1 MKIQKNGQKVLILVV
16 CSRNYLSYIS
26 SKTQKKIFQNN
37 RNFKTIH
44 YTGDANLDHKELD
57 CIGSSSKEYLY
68 VNSSNDYK
76 NIAFKTLLAFEEVF
90 KNFEFDY
97 IFRTNTSSFIN
108 LKKLEAYIDEN
119 QSSLDYSGVVLDT
132 KQQIKIASGAGFF
145 ISRKNIE
152 LIIDNKDKFDIDSP
166 DDVAVAKLMKENNIF
181 PKNIIRE
188 DLNEATTPKDLI
200 KILKPKD
207 LVNSNHFHY
216 RCRLDPHFHR
226 ILEPILFKY
235 MNLVFNLNSTI
246 IKNILYSGLLTLFNL
261 SNLKYIKKIIQ
272 KYYSFKFYGDIQLK
286 NYTIYSKNK

>member
-1 MKIQKNGQKVLILVV
+1 MKVQKDSKKVLILVV

-26 SKTQKKIFQNN
+26 SKTQKKIWKNN
-37 RNFKTIH
+37 TNFKTIH
-44 YTGDANLDHKELD
+44 YTGDANLDDKELD
-57 CIGSSSKEYLY
+57 YIGSGSEDYLY
-68 VNSSNDYK
+68 VNASNDYK
-76 NIAFKTLLAFEEVF
+76 NIAFKTLLAFEEIF
-90 KNFEFDY
+90 KKIEFDY

-108 LKKLEAYIDEN
+108 LKKLEAYLNEN
-119 QSSLDYSGVVLDT
+119 QNNLDYSGIVLDT
-132 KQQIKIASGAGFF
+132 KQQIKIASGAGYF

-152 LIIDNKDKFDIDSP
+152 LIINNKDKFDINFP

-181 PKNIIRE
+181 PTNTIRE

-200 KILKPKD
+200 KILKPKN

-226 ILEPILFKY
+226 VLEPILFKY

-246 IKNILYSGLLTLFNL
+246 LKNILYSGILILFNL

-272 KYYSFKFYGDIQLK
+272 KYYSFKFYGDIQFK
-286 NYTIYSKNK
+286 NFMIYSKNK

>member
-1 MKIQKNGQKVLILVV
+1 VKIQKNGQKVLILVV

-44 YTGDANLDHKELD
+44 YTGDSNLDHKELD
-57 CIGSSSKEYLY
+57 YLGSSSKEYLY
-68 VNSSNDYK
+68 VNSRNDYK

-90 KNFEFDY
+90 KKFEFDY

-119 QSSLDYSGVVLDT
+119 QSTLDYSGVVLDT

-188 DLNEATTPKDLI
+188 DLNEANTPKDLI
-200 KILKPKD
+200 KILNPKD

-235 MNLVFNLNSTI
+235 MNLVFNLKSTI

>member
-1 MKIQKNGQKVLILVV
+1 MKVQKDGQKVLILVV

-26 SKTQKKIFQNN
+26 SKTQKKIWQNN
-37 RNFKTIH
+37 RNFKIIH
-44 YTGDANLDHKELD
+44 YTGDENLEHKELD
-57 CIGSSSKEYLY
+57 YIGSNSEDYLY
-68 VNSSNDYK
+68 VNASNDYK
-76 NIAFKTLLAFEEVF
+76 NIAFKTLLAFEEIF
-90 KNFEFDY
+90 KQFEFDY

-119 QSSLDYSGVVLDT
+119 KNNLDYSGVVLDT

-152 LIIDNKDKFDIDSP
+152 LIINNKDKFDINFP

-181 PKNIIRE
+181 PKNTTRE

-235 MNLVFNLNSTI
+235 MNLVFNLNSKI
-246 IKNILYSGLLTLFNL
+246 LKNILYSGILIIFNL

-286 NYTIYSKNK
+286 NFMIYSKNK